1 AHITFIIFASV
12 LWMRAGSVV
21 GVSGWGN
28 IDVGSDGRT
37 LQVVRAGTHNADDYT
52 CTATNQAGVIDI
64 PVTLNVLVP
73 PVIAWKKSGVM
84 GGVGVGEG
92 GRTCCSR
99 VSLTPS
105 RHWDAPPSPSSS
117 PPPHGGRRWG
127 VSGDCWDWCMG
138 LWCGVE
144 FGGCGVSQVSPT
156 VTTTLGTTVI
166 LPCPVTGSPPPQWL
180 WYCGTQALVSTA

>member
-1 AHITFIIFASV
+1 MGKKTFALV
-12 LWMRAGSVV
+12 LWTRAGSVV

-28 IDVGSDGRT
+28 IDVGSDGHT

-52 CTATNQAGVIDI
+52 CTANNQAGVIDI

-105 RHWDAPPSPSSS
+105 RHWENKC
-117 PPPHGGRRWG
+117 G
-127 VSGDCWDWCMG
+127 
-138 LWCGVE
+138 GVE

-156 VTTTLGTTVI
+156 DTTTLGTTII

>member
-1 AHITFIIFASV
+1 ASV
-12 LWMRAGSVV
+12 LWTRAGSVV

-52 CTATNQAGVIDI
+52 CTANNQAGVIDI

-84 GGVGVGEG
+84 GSVGVGEG
-92 GRTCCSR
+92 GKTCCSR

-105 RHWDAPPSPSSS
+105 RHWDAPHHPHH
-117 PPPHGGRRWG
+117 PPYHTVVGGGECLVIAGTG
-127 VSGDCWDWCMG
+127 VWDSGVG
-138 LWCGVE
+138 RGH
-144 FGGCGVSQVSPT
+144 
-156 VTTTLGTTVI
+156 GTT
-166 LPCPVTGSPPPQWL
+166 QD
-180 WYCGTQALVSTA
+180 